1 MKNIEFIRRNYTK
14 QLEIEY
20 PDSVYIRS
28 VYNYDDAIIGVTDDR
43 RIVYD
48 HFHMETII
56 FTDDHKN
63 GYDYREDHDNED
75 NYLDSVSEHV
85 AITQDNHGSKYY
97 ENPPL
102 FCMDDDFLTN
112 ILPTLE
118 ENERS
123 KFQNEMDDED

>member
-1 MKNIEFIRRNYTK
+1 MKNIEFTRRDYSQNLLK
-14 QLEIEY
+14 EF
-20 PDSVYIRS
+20 PNSVFIQS
-28 VYNYDDAIIGVTDDR
+28 TYNYDNAIIGVTDDG
-43 RIVYD
+43 RIVYN
-48 HFHMETII
+48 HFYMELII
-56 FTDDHKN
+56 FMDDYKN

-85 AITQDNHGSKYY
+85 AITQDSYGSTHY

-112 ILPTLE
+112 ILPTLK

-123 KFQNEMDDED
+123 QFQNEMDDED

>member
-1 MKNIEFIRRNYTK
+1 MKNIEFIRRDYTK

-28 VYNYDDAIIGVTDDR
+28 IYNYDDAIIGVTDDG
-43 RIVYD
+43 RIVYH

-56 FTDDHKN
+56 FTDDDKN
-63 GYDYREDHDNED
+63 GYDYTEDFDNED
-75 NYLDSVSEHV
+75 DYFDNVSEHV
-85 AITQDNHGSKYY
+85 AITQTNYESPHY

-102 FCMDDDFLTN
+102 FCTDYDFLTN
-112 ILPTLE
+112 ILPTLK

-123 KFQNEMDDED
+123 QFQDEMDDED